1 MDVSLD
7 GATSKRAV
15 CMPVEDAARQTLTL
29 YLSATLVERESA
41 CICVVNKIYTDTLF
55 TQNPM

>member
-1 MDVSLD
+1 MEDGDDMDVSLD

-15 CMPVEDAARQTLTL
+15 CMPVEDATRQTLTL

-41 CICVVNKIYTDTLF
+41 CILRGKQDIH
-55 TQNPM
+55 